1 MKKIFTT
8 FLMVSFVLTA
18 QGSLTLSINNYDEN
32 DELIIT
38 DIINDTTIVVSDYE
52 EDFFTGS
59 YVMAVNGS
67 LAIAS
72 APADLT
78 IRIAR
83 QAEGIHDEFCLGTC
97 ISGNGEIS
105 QEIPLYL
112 NNMYNQWFTHFYP
125 TEPSITVV
133 AYTFDDG
140 TDSAITLTV
149 KYCYEMEDTAVENIV
164 STNAIDGIY
173 NLLGQRM
180 PTDDINELSKG
191 IYIVNGKKFVKN

>member
-18 QGSLTLSINNYDEN
+18 QASFTLTQTIEDEN
-32 DELIIT
+32 GETTEVAIT
-38 DIINDTTIVVSDYE
+38 QDTTIIVSDYE
-52 EDFFTGS
+52 EDFFSGAM
-59 YVMAVNGS
+59 VMSVKG
-67 LAIAS
+67 AIEVS
-72 APADLT
+72 NTPATLSV
-78 IRIAR
+78 RITR
-83 QAEGIHDEFCLGTC
+83 NNTELVDEFCLGGCFT
-97 ISGNGEIS
+97 SNGEVT
-105 QEIPLYL
+105 QELTMPLFS
-112 NNMYNQWFTHFYP
+112 NYNLWLTHLYP